1 MRRYSDIESNDP
13 ILFSYQKEMKHNVFT
28 KWDKMDN
35 IMVQMPT
42 GTGKTIL
49 FASIVKDIRNWIISN
64 NTHSHILILA
74 HVRELIQQAADK
86 LSRRGIDSGIIMS
99 GYPLQLE
106 KIVQVASIQT
116 FMSSRNKDRMAK

>member
-1 MRRYSDIESNDP
+1 MRRYSDIESYDS

-28 KWDKMDN
+28 KWDLMDN

-86 LSRRGIDSGIIMS
+86 LSRRGIDS
-99 GYPLQLE
+99 
-106 KIVQVASIQT
+106 
-116 FMSSRNKDRMAK
+116 

>member
-49 FASIVKDIRNWIISN
+49 FAS
-64 NTHSHILILA
+64 
-74 HVRELIQQAADK
+74 
-86 LSRRGIDSGIIMS
+86 
-99 GYPLQLE
+99 
-106 KIVQVASIQT
+106 
-116 FMSSRNKDRMAK
+116 DRKSVV